1 MEFIIGLITGYIITW
16 PVLAMSLLLII
27 VAEHNDESKFALFW
41 AIVAASISYF
51 YFNLAIADIAWYIGT
66 YVVIGVGWS
75 VWRYMRYVKNYIAEE
90 IQTKSAHTS
99 VEAIKERVMCRCSVS
114 NMAGRVVSWIIIWP
128 FSMIENLTKD
138 IYDTLIAV
146 VKNVLRKVYDTI
158 LTNMVRGITDE
169 SVNRNK

>member
-1 MEFIIGLITGYIITW
+1 MDFIIGFITGYIVSW

-90 IQTKSAHTS
+90 IESKSNQTS
-99 VEAIKERVMCRCSVS
+99 VDAIKERVMRQCSVS
-114 NMAGRVVSWIIIWP
+114 NMSGRVVSWIIIWP
-128 FSMIENLTKD
+128 FSMVENLTKD
-138 IYDTLIAV
+138 IYDTLVAV

-158 LTNMVRGITDE
+158 LTNMVSGITND
-169 SVNRNK
+169 SFNRNK